1 MGRTLPAVAGILLL
15 GSPGCDSGAA
25 GGAAGFRRDFN
36 PGPAPAEMHRGEVVF
51 NSYCISC
58 HGLFGTGQGLGPPL
72 LDTLYLPD
80 RLPDQAFHD
89 AVERGV
95 RQRHWHFGAMPP
107 IKRLERNDVDQ
118 IIGYVRWLQQRSGSA
133 E

>member
-1 MGRTLPAVAGILLL
+1 MVPAFPVLAASLLL
-15 GSPGCDSGAA
+15 AFTACDSGSTGA
-25 GGAAGFRRDFN
+25 GLHRDFN
-36 PGPAPAEMHRGEVVF
+36 PGPAAVELHHGEVLF
-51 NSYCISC
+51 DSYCISC

-72 LDTLYLPD
+72 LDTLYLRP
-80 RLPDQAFHD
+80 RLPDQAFYD

-107 IKRLERNDVDQ
+107 VKRLDHGSVQE
-118 IIGYVRWLQQRSGSA
+118 IIRYVRWLQQRSVLQ